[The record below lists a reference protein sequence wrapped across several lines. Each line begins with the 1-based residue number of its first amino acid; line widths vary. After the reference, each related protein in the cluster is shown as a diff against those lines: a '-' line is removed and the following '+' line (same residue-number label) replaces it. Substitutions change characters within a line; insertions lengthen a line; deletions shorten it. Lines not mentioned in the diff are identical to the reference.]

1 MNLPKINLPRQA
13 FRADRRVSRRQIPR
27 RMKKAA
33 VFLLFVLLIASSAG
47 AAEFVEGRI
56 RLVLNENT
64 GRFSLYYMADIAR
77 EEYVPFF
84 ADGDPRTSFL
94 AIQVNDRNYRLGD
107 SSAFKTSLGT
117 SLGTILGTIRGTSRD
132 ESGMNPS
139 LVFESPAL
147 RITEEFSFV
156 KTSGSYLTNGV
167 KITVTITNKGRQQ
180 IQAGLRFLIDTSL
193 GEDGVPFSTDKRE
206 IRSEAVIAADSEDS
220 FWVSGSGRLG
230 FMGSVSGSG
239 ITRPDLIHF
248 ANWKRL
254 NDVSWKTPFYQGRN
268 FNLLPYSIGDSAVCY
283 YYEPAAVNAGEARII
298 TLVLASEDESGFSGN
313 FAEETNEM
321 SRLVGISARKETPSN
336 DTMQA
341 DLVIL
346 RDLAAM
352 LDEYIKSGAS
362 VSEEELAAIELVMS
376 RLKAKYG
383 L

>member
-1 MNLPKINLPRQA
+1 MNLLPRA
-13 FRADRRVSRRQIPR
+13 SRAERRILGRQTPL

-33 VFLLFVLLIASSAG
+33 VFFLFFLLIVSSVG

-84 ADGDPRTSFL
+84 VDRDPRTSFL

-107 SSAFKTSLGT
+107 SSAFKTSLGG
-117 SLGTILGTIRGTSRD
+117 SGT
-132 ESGMNPS
+132 NPF

-147 RITEEFSFV
+147 RITEDFSFV

-167 KITVTITNKGRQQ
+167 KITITITNKGRQQ
-180 IQAGLRFLIDTSL
+180 IQAGLRFLIDTNL
-193 GEDGVPFSTDKRE
+193 GEDGIHFSTDKRE
-206 IRSEAVIAADSEDS
+206 IRSEALINPASEDA
-220 FWVSGSGRLG
+220 FWISGNSSLSL
-230 FMGSVSGSG
+230 MGSVSGEG
-239 ITRPDLIHF
+239 ITMPDLVHF

-283 YYEPAAVNAGEARII
+283 YYEPLAVNAGEARII
-298 TLVLASEDESGFSGN
+298 TLVLASKDESGFSGN
-313 FAEETNEM
+313 FAEESDEM
-321 SRLVGISARKETPSN
+321 SRLVEISARKETPSN

-341 DLVIL
+341 DIVIL
-346 RDLAAM
+346 RDLAAR
-352 LDEYIKSGAS
+352 LDEHIKSGAS
-362 VSEEELAAIELVMS
+362 VSEEELATIELVIS

>member
-1 MNLPKINLPRQA
+1 
-13 FRADRRVSRRQIPR
+13 V
-27 RMKKAA
+27 KKAA
-33 VFLLFVLLIASSAG
+33 VFVFSFFLIAASAG

-56 RLVLNENT
+56 RLILNENT

-84 ADGDPRTSFL
+84 TDRDPRTSFL

-107 SSAFKTSLGT
+107 SSAFKTSLGGP
-117 SLGTILGTIRGTSRD
+117 GT
-132 ESGMNPS
+132 NPS

-147 RITEEFSFV
+147 RITEEFNFV

-167 KITVTITNKGRQQ
+167 KITITITNKGRQQ
-180 IQAGLRFLIDTSL
+180 IQAGARFLIDTNL
-193 GEDGVPFSTDKRE
+193 GEEGLHFSTDKQE
-206 IRSEAVIAADSEDS
+206 IRSEAQIGAGSEDA
-220 FWVSGSGRLG
+220 FWVSGNDRFGL
-230 FMGSVSGSG
+230 MGSVSGEG

-254 NDVSWKTPFYQGRN
+254 NDASWKIPFYQGRN

-283 YYEPAAVNAGEARII
+283 YYEPLAVGAGSARTI
-298 TLVLASEDESGFSGN
+298 TLILASKDENGFSGN
-313 FAEETNEM
+313 LAEEPDQI
-321 SRLVGISARKETPSN
+321 SRLIEISKAPDSGTARSPAKN
-336 DTMQA
+336 DTDETMQA

-346 RDLAAM
+346 RDLTSR
-352 LDEYIKSGAS
+352 LDEYIESDVS
-362 VSEEELAAIELVMS
+362 VSEEELAAIELVIS